1 VKCELTLRRRR
12 ELLLHLE
19 KLEREFDGLVTLLI
33 DSGTF
38 TDRVDGTGVLES
50 ALARE
55 LGVVGIAARASGLD
69 LDLRRD
75 QPHDAYSGLRF
86 LVPVEEGGD
95 VRARLMVRAREVE
108 QSLSILRQVLEGL
121 AEGPVL
127 ISLPDALPARHSAL
141 GWAEGW
147 RGECLHFVET
157 DEEGRLRR
165 VKVTDPSS
173 KNWPAL
179 ARAVPG
185 NIVPDFPVI
194 NKSFNLSYSG
204 NDR

>member
-1 VKCELTLRRRR
+1 V
-12 ELLLHLE
+12 
-19 KLEREFDGLVTLLI
+19 
-33 DSGTF
+33 
-38 TDRVDGTGVLES
+38 
-50 ALARE
+50 ARE
-55 LGVVGIAARASGLD
+55 LGVVGIVGRASGLD

-75 QPHDAYSGLRF
+75 QPHDAYSDLR
-86 LVPVEEGGD
+86 VAVAVEEGGD
-95 VRARLMVRAREVE
+95 VRARLMVRAREVK
-108 QSLSILRQVLEGL
+108 QSLSILRRALEVLPD
-121 AEGPVL
+121 GPVL
-127 ISLPDALPARHSAL
+127 APLPDALPAGTSAL

-147 RGECLHFVET
+147 RGECLHWVRT
-157 DEEGRLRR
+157 DGEGRIDR

-179 ARAVPG
+179 VRAVPG

>member
-1 VKCELTLRRRR
+1 
-12 ELLLHLE
+12 
-19 KLEREFDGLVTLLI
+19 
-33 DSGTF
+33 
-38 TDRVDGTGVLES
+38 
-50 ALARE
+50 
-55 LGVVGIAARASGLD
+55 
-69 LDLRRD
+69 
-75 QPHDAYSGLRF
+75 
-86 LVPVEEGGD
+86 VEQGGD

-108 QSLSILRQVLEGL
+108 QSLSILRQVLENVP
-121 AEGPVL
+121 EGPVL
-127 ISLPDALPARHSAL
+127 GPLPDVLPARSSAL

-147 RGECLHFVET
+147 RGECLHWVRT
-157 DEEGRLRR
+157 DDQGRLDR

-179 ARAVPG
+179 VRAVPG